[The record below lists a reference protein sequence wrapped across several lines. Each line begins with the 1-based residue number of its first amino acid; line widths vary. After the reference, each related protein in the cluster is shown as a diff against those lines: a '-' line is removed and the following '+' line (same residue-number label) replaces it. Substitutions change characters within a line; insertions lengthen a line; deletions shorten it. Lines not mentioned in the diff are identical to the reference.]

1 MRVMTNDDRRRRDP
15 RWLPWPLIAALAAA
29 LALANP
35 SLPASPFASVASA
48 QSPTPTPAP
57 VVDPISQA
65 RAILVAPPTFR
76 IGANTALD
84 ASGSYGDRLE
94 WRITDGRTLFV
105 ADGRKLALTF
115 TEPDAPN
122 AAIPFAVELLAYTES
137 VDAKGVRTL
146 TSVDSTIVIVRPA
159 GPVPPPPVVVVDP
172 KPPTPP
178 APPGPVD
185 PPAPPPVEPD
195 GIPIV
200 VSQAGLRVL
209 IVEETDDASRK
220 ALNPGQR
227 AIIQGTTKDSF
238 RTWCKSHAE
247 VVVADKDSS
256 FAKLPAVWGEL
267 FNRPRAGLPWI
278 VITNGKTGY
287 EGFVPSDPAVAM
299 KLVQSIGGIK

>member
-1 MRVMTNDDRRRRDP
+1 MTPGRREHPMR
-15 RWLPWPLIAALAAA
+15 PLFAALIFAVLPLTA
-29 LALANP
+29 LA
-35 SLPASPFASVASA
+35 
-48 QSPTPTPAP
+48 QTPTPAP

-94 WRITDGRTLFV
+94 WRITDGRKLFV

-122 AAIPFAVELLAYTES
+122 AAIPFAVELLVYTES
-137 VDAKGVRTL
+137 VDAKTGARTL

-159 GPVPPPPVVVVDP
+159 GPAPPPPVVVVDP
-172 KPPTPP
+172 PKP
-178 APPGPVD
+178 PPGPVD

-195 GIPIV
+195 GIPLV

-209 IVEETDDASRK
+209 IIEETDDASRK
-220 ALNPGQR
+220 ALSPGQR
-227 AIIQGTTKDSF
+227 AIIMGTTKDSF

-256 FAKLPAVWGEL
+256 FAKLPPVWGEL
-267 FNRPRAGLPWI
+267 FKRTRAGLPWI

-287 EGFVPSDPAVAM
+287 EGFVPSDPAVAI